1 MELSEIKSKLDTLKI
16 PVAYMCFNKP
26 QSLPFAVYYE
36 SGTDI
41 KGADNYNLYRDVTIT
56 IELYTEKK
64 QPALE
69 RQLEN
74 LFRDTEIRKVEDKY
88 IKDED
93 MFLIS
98 FEFDTIQSIQEDE

>member
-1 MELSEIKSKLDTLKI
+1 MELTEIKSKLDTLKI
-16 PVAYMCFNKP
+16 PVAYMRFNKP

-64 QPALE
+64 QPAIE

-74 LFRDTEIRKVEDKY
+74 LFRDTEIHKSSDTY
-88 IKDED
+88 IKDEN
-93 MFLIS
+93 MYLTS
-98 FEFDTIQSIQEDE
+98 FEFDTIQSIQEE

>member
-1 MELSEIKSKLDTLKI
+1 MELTEIKSRLDSLGI
-16 PVAYMCFNKP
+16 PVAYMRFRKP

-36 SGTDI
+36 SGTEI
-41 KGADNYNLYRDVTIT
+41 KGADNYNLYRDVTIN

-64 QPALE
+64 QPQLE

-74 LFRDTEIRKVEDKY
+74 LFRDREIDKSPDIY

-93 MFLIS
+93 MYMTS
-98 FEFDTIQSIQEDE
+98 FSFDTIQYIEEE